1 VAWSSFGTV
10 GSDLPAALAAPRNFG
25 PFPTGAIGSR
35 LPGFATNQL
44 TGAKNIGAGLGT
56 ALALQ
61 ALPGFVGQG
70 YTGITGM
77 APSQQ
82 GMETA
87 QSSAGAAGLGL
98 MFGAPVAA
106 AAGLGTFVGDAVG
119 SSGGL
124 GVANTLR
131 GWMGMDPTDDTIG
144 DILGRVPGIGGL
156 FGGGG
161 EQQAEA
167 NPVAA
172 LPPTP
177 DSIATVGQ
185 MAGLDSASTS
195 FLQQQYANSVA
206 LSTAQYMADPETFQ
220 TQFEAQ
226 YGRPMES
233 EADIAQ
239 VVFSRIVNE
248 GLPAALESQGAQ
260 QAALQ
265 NAAMYQDFIG
275 RYMQPIRDQYT
286 DLANRASA
294 AGYGDLALQF
304 QGQGASQ
311 ESAMRAIPNL
321 EALKAQ
327 QAQVNQLAQQQWQA
341 SMSGGGAAADPLGD
355 AATIDA
361 LMAAAG

>member
-1 VAWSSFGTV
+1 
-10 GSDLPAALAAPRNFG
+10 
-25 PFPTGAIGSR
+25 
-35 LPGFATNQL
+35 
-44 TGAKNIGAGLGT
+44 
-56 ALALQ
+56 
-61 ALPGFVGQG
+61 
-70 YTGITGM
+70 
-77 APSQQ
+77 
-82 GMETA
+82 
-87 QSSAGAAGLGL
+87 
-98 MFGAPVAA
+98 
-106 AAGLGTFVGDAVG
+106 
-119 SSGGL
+119 
-124 GVANTLR
+124 
-131 GWMGMDPTDDTIG
+131 
-144 DILGRVPGIGGL
+144 
-156 FGGGG
+156 
-161 EQQAEA
+161 
-167 NPVAA
+167 
-172 LPPTP
+172 
-177 DSIATVGQ
+177 
-185 MAGLDSASTS
+185 
-195 FLQQQYANSVA
+195 
-206 LSTAQYMADPETFQ
+206 MADPETFQ

-275 RYMQPIRDQYT
+275 RYMQPIRDQYN
-286 DLANRASA
+286 DLASRAQA

-327 QAQVNQLAQQQWQA
+327 QAQQQWQA

-361 LMAAAG
+361 LMAATGTA